1 MCLCALCVSVC
12 LCTSVNMPVSL
23 FLYLNVMLA
32 GALVGMHVREK
43 SCVCSCILAVTQWNS
58 TRLSWSQTDSCEFSL
73 RTHMQRPAF
82 FHLQHTPT
90 TNPSYIYESTW
101 CNYFIFSIFYFI
113 LSMYIYTSFV
123 YAGIYYKDKHKEIKC
138 YSKNKQI
145 TYHPLF
151 YLWSFSSVITA
162 CGEYRNRSASKK
174 LRTPVQLP
182 LKPHWHTVNKKWMEL
197 SSLKYGS
204 NAEVA

>member
-12 LCTSVNMPVSL
+12 LCTSVTMPVSL
-23 FLYLNVMLA
+23 FLYLNVMLT

-101 CNYFIFSIFYFI
+101 CNYFIFSIFILFSPCIFTPHLYMQVFI
-113 LSMYIYTSFV
+113 TKIN
-123 YAGIYYKDKHKEIKC
+123 IKRSNVTVKINNLP
-138 YSKNKQI
+138 Y
-145 TYHPLF
+145 PLF

-162 CGEYRNRSASKK
+162 CGEYRNRSAFA
-174 LRTPVQLP
+174 P
-182 LKPHWHTVNKKWMEL
+182 LF
-197 SSLKYGS
+197 SSLLHHTDIL
-204 NAEVA
+204 

>member
-58 TRLSWSQTDSCEFSL
+58 TRLSWSQTDSCEISL

-145 TYHPLF
+145 TYHPPLLF
-151 YLWSFSSVITA
+151 VIFFLGNHCLWWVQEQIS
-162 CGEYRNRSASKK
+162 

-182 LKPHWHTVNKKWMEL
+182 LTPHWHTVNKKWMEL

-204 NAEVA
+204 NAEVS